1 MQWNK
6 EPEWTELE
14 DIYPEQVTE
23 DTGMTDDA
31 FNKFVEN
38 IQYAKNVSEIA
49 KAASDHAKTLVD
61 QLKEQVIEK
70 MGTAVYLAGV
80 AQNRIDFTSNPQEQ
94 IDNIYKQEIVYD
106 KDSSDPAINLGYP
119 NGILAGAEAITSIN
133 FSKYKYVIVDCLM
146 STRATAQC
154 YIGKLQGAVS
164 LSGGY
169 IGFMTID
176 INTQYLKV
184 TSAKEIYLYGTDQI
198 AWYDK
203 ANIYKITKITGVL

>member
-1 MQWNK
+1 MAELNGKQILLVGLKGEKGEKGDTVVFFDN
-6 EPEWTELE
+6 EPQNEVHF
-14 DIYPEQVTE
+14 D
-23 DTGMTDDA
+23 
-31 FNKFVEN
+31 
-38 IQYAKNVSEIA
+38 
-49 KAASDHAKTLVD
+49 SD
-61 QLKEQVIEK
+61 
-70 MGTAVYLAGV
+70 
-80 AQNRIDFTSNPQEQ
+80 PQEQ

-176 INTQYLKV
+176 IDTQYLKIM
-184 TSAKEIYLYGTDQI
+184 SAKEIYLYGTNQI
-198 AWYDK
+198 DWYDK
-203 ANIYKITKITGVL
+203 ANIYNITKITGVL

>member
-1 MQWNK
+1 MA
-6 EPEWTELE
+6 ELNGKQ
-14 DIYPEQVTE
+14 I
-23 DTGMTDDA
+23 
-31 FNKFVEN
+31 
-38 IQYAKNVSEIA
+38 
-49 KAASDHAKTLVD
+49 L
-61 QLKEQVIEK
+61 
-70 MGTAVYLAGV
+70 LAGLKGEQGEKGDGTV
-80 AQNRIDFTSNPQEQ
+80 VYVGGEKQTEIYLDDDLQEQ

-133 FSKYKYVIVDCLM
+133 FSKYKYVIVECLL

-154 YIGKLQGAVS
+154 YIGKLQTAVS

-176 INTQYLKV
+176 INTQYLKI
-184 TSAKEIYLYGTDQI
+184 TSAKEIYLYGTNQI

-203 ANIYKITKITGVL
+203 ANVYNINKITGVL